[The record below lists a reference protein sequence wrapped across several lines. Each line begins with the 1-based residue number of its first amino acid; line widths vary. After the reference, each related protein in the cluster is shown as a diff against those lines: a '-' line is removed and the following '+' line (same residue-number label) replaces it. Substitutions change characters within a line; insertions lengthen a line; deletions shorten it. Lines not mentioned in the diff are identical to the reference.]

1 MIKLN
6 KEKKYL
12 FPSVNDVSQRS
23 EFIESIRNSSFERS
37 FHDSNFKKIPQAKGS
52 RGEGRTP
59 RRAVP
64 FPGFR
69 KFLSWSKKGR
79 KNNRDDW
86 SRRASN
92 SRNEVSRFA
101 SGKTRSKDLPRDLES
116 RGGCTRARILW
127 GCRCSTS
134 ARLYDRFIDRE
145 RETRKNTHRK
155 KGERKRETSSRLSR
169 KGSISL
175 RIAGKCSK
183 RVLVPGR
190 DTEWQYRAFPS
201 LLSKRSLARGRE
213 RGCSTTEIATRCRMT
228 GHGIPKARYSW
239 LLFLFSRIQ
248 FKQIVPSRLLIPT
261 ENSSELHPGSRHLKS
276 LSRFPVPPSLRNHEP
291 QPKYLLLYT
300 RILCTRAYLHNLY
313 AA

>member
-37 FHDSNFKKIPQAKGS
+37 FHDSNFKKIPQAKRS
-52 RGEGRTP
+52 KRKKEEHREGP
-59 RRAVP
+59 CH
-64 FPGFR
+64 FQGFR
-69 KFLSWSKKGR
+69 KFLSWNKKGR

-101 SGKTRSKDLPRDLES
+101 SGKARSKDLPRDLES

-155 KGERKRETSSRLSR
+155 KGERAKERNEFSPFSQGFESRCESQENVRNGYWSQDEIPSGNIVPFLPFYLNDPSHGGGREGVRPPKSQLAAVWRDTVYRKPDTRGYFFSFLEYSSNRLS
-169 KGSISL
+169 
-175 RIAGKCSK
+175 
-183 RVLVPGR
+183 
-190 DTEWQYRAFPS
+190 
-201 LLSKRSLARGRE
+201 
-213 RGCSTTEIATRCRMT
+213 
-228 GHGIPKARYSW
+228 
-239 LLFLFSRIQ
+239 
-248 FKQIVPSRLLIPT
+248 
-261 ENSSELHPGSRHLKS
+261 HLD
-276 LSRFPVPPSLRNHEP
+276 F
-291 QPKYLLLYT
+291 
-300 RILCTRAYLHNLY
+300 
-313 AA
+313 